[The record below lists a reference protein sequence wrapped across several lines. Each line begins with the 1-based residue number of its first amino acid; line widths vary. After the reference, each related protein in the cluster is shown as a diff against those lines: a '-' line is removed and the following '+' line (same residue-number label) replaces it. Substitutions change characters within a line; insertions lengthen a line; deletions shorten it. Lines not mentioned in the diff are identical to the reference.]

1 MAVKKIFLAMHTR
14 GEDFDRHLTVGNP
27 NGKLKNMTRGLD
39 HSHVTMLLNYPERAS
54 PPPLNLKSEQ
64 YSISGNSD
72 AMSDFTIQFL

>member
-14 GEDFDRHLTVGNP
+14 GEDFDRHLTIGNP

-39 HSHVTMLLNYPERAS
+39 HSHVIMLLNYPERAS